1 MRRLIAAGPTEILRS
16 KVLLINCSSSFGFFS
31 CLMKMDRNHWNESW
45 ALCEL
50 TLHSAFQSCLQSR
63 QYCQIKISKC
73 LSNIINTLDKL
84 RNTRP
89 IIYTSLINNTV
100 QLCYGGYAS
109 LFEGPCWGPF
119 QSCTKSPLALVRDWG
134 YSINIPLPQW
144 MRFFWEG
151 LLKFFFS
158 DGGTVSVLLT
168 FFLGESGAGW
178 GWGQGWGSGY

>member
-1 MRRLIAAGPTEILRS
+1 MFDENGST
-16 KVLLINCSSSFGFFS
+16 
-31 CLMKMDRNHWNESW
+31 RNHWNESW

-50 TLHSAFQSCLQSR
+50 TLHSAFQSCLQSG

-73 LSNIINTLDKL
+73 LSKIINTLDKL

-89 IIYTSLINNTV
+89 IIYISLINNTV

-151 LLKFFFS
+151 LLNFFFWWGGLCQYFLTFFL
-158 DGGTVSVLLT
+158 GGTVSVLLT
-168 FFLGESGAGW
+168 FFLGEKWAGVRLGTGLGRW
-178 GWGQGWGSGY
+178 LLSKWPWSIS